1 VTGRFFCPVHGG
13 HTDIGQ
19 TPLHFAVALD
29 SADTV
34 KTLLKLCPDDPSK
47 APNSGLSSMVLTNAS
62 RHTLLWQKDSIGNNV
77 LHICVKR
84 NNTRMYDLLRIIFLD
99 LEKVLKKTDWWL
111 LQTEGPKTVTDDDHL
126 KNYEGRT
133 PVELA
138 AVLGNMEFI
147 CHIIEKDKITRWSYG
162 DVSLNMY
169 LIRDFDS
176 YKTVTHDRLP
186 KKGSKYKSW
195 HSKTI
200 AHIKAWAQP
209 RSLNETNVLQ
219 LLVDLEQKELLNN
232 IALIRGI
239 LDHKYQ
245 TFGRHILLVW
255 FVLICCIFSV
265 FEVNVYMRL
274 TEEVAGEAS
283 GEVVTRMLP
292 FSHPAAILQVVMAA
306 SLLVFSF
313 LYSVNQGV
321 PPFVEVG
328 HTGVAVKFQTHR
340 VEDCTRD
347 DPFELVYIEQP
358 FWLTRKHQSK
368 LKRSASLLDKH
379 NMKMEK
385 NRMSA
390 SSEIELDKEDKE
402 KISES
407 TMKVAGCAAL
417 LLKLFLYALFR
428 CFAAPLQLWSVLV
441 LIEKICS
448 SFLDG
453 ADAEI
458 VSVVLLS
465 VASFAFFCSFEL
477 FYRVSD
483 KLGPF
488 LVLIRRMLFG
498 DLLMW
503 AAVVVLFV
511 LATAQA
517 M

>member
-34 KTLLKLCPDDPSK
+34 KTLLKICPDDPLQLT
-47 APNSGLSSMVLTNAS
+47 NSGLSSFVLTNAS
-62 RHTLLWQKDSIGNNV
+62 RHKLLWQKDSIGNNV

-84 NNTRMYDLLRIIFLD
+84 NNTRMYDLLRTIFLD

-111 LQTEGPKTVTDDDHL
+111 LQTDSPKTITDDDYL

-138 AVLGNMEFI
+138 AVLGNKDFI
-147 CHIIEKDKITRWSYG
+147 SHIIEKDKITRWTYG
-162 DVSLNMY
+162 DVSLNLY

-176 YKTVTHDRLP
+176 YKTVTHNRVP
-186 KKGSKYKSW
+186 KKGSKYKNW
-195 HSKTI
+195 HSKVI
-200 AHIKAWAQP
+200 ARIKSWVQP
-209 RSLNETNVLQ
+209 RTLNETNVLQ
-219 LLVDLEQKELLNN
+219 LLVELQQKELLNN

-255 FVLICCIFSV
+255 FVLISCIFTV
-265 FEVNVYMRL
+265 FEVNVYL
-274 TEEVAGEAS
+274 KHYVEATEESTEQT
-283 GEVVTRMLP
+283 VVQMLP
-292 FSHPAAILQVVMAA
+292 TSHPAAILQVVMAA
-306 SLLVFSF
+306 SLLIFSF
-313 LYSVNQGV
+313 LYSINQGV
-321 PPFVEVG
+321 PSYNEVG

-340 VEDCTRD
+340 VEDCIRD
-347 DPFELVYIEQP
+347 DPLELVYVEQP
-358 FWLTRKHQSK
+358 FWLMQKYQSK
-368 LKRSASLLDKH
+368 SKCSASLLDRYNKL
-379 NMKMEK
+379 MEK
-385 NRMSA
+385 NRMTA
-390 SSEIELDKEDKE
+390 SNEIEFDKEDEENSKGT
-402 KISES
+402 I
-407 TMKVAGCAAL
+407 KVARCAAS

-428 CFAAPLQLWSVLV
+428 CVAAPLQLWSILVLV
-441 LIEKICS
+441 EKLCLL
-448 SFLDG
+448 FLEG

-488 LVLIRRMLFG
+488 LVLIRQMLFG

-511 LATAQA
+511 VATAQA